1 MHLQSNCERH
11 LRTPRTLPVAWLCR
25 YWLFLSDW
33 ITLTA
38 KAASGS
44 AGSLVTESVSDLTIQ
59 STAAYSSVPNCLRQ
73 GTSSSG
79 DSLAQ
84 YGAAAPSIHGT
95 AGIAMLLSI
104 AAVAAVPM
112 LF

>member
-1 MHLQSNCERH
+1 M
-11 LRTPRTLPVAWLCR
+11 CR

-33 ITLTA
+33 ITLTN
-38 KAASGS
+38 KVSSGNT
-44 AGSLVTESVSDLTIQ
+44 GGLITESVSDLTIQ

-79 DSLAQ
+79 DGLAQ
-84 YGAAAPSIHGT
+84 YGAAAPSMHST

-104 AAVAAVPM
+104 AAVAAAHL

>member
-1 MHLQSNCERH
+1 M
-11 LRTPRTLPVAWLCR
+11 CR

-33 ITLTA
+33 ITLTN
-38 KAASGS
+38 KVSSGS
-44 AGSLVTESVSDLTIQ
+44 TGGLITESVSDLTIQ

-95 AGIAMLLSI
+95 ASI
-104 AAVAAVPM
+104 ALLISIATVLAVYM
-112 LF
+112 LM

>member
-1 MHLQSNCERH
+1 ML
-11 LRTPRTLPVAWLCR
+11 VAWWCR

-33 ITLTA
+33 ISLTA
-38 KAASGS
+38 KAASGNS
-44 AGSLVTESVSDLTIQ
+44 GGLITESVSDFTIQ

-84 YGAAAPSIHGT
+84 YGAAAPSIHG
-95 AGIAMLLSI
+95 AGGIAMLLSI
-104 AAVAAVPM
+104 VAVAAAHV